1 MYWFWL
7 KVSAFSEQQTK
18 RWQYT
23 NNNKSNQNNNKKLKR
38 KWTDVSAIDY
48 FKVSMEKAVLFQE
61 RSLEILEKV
70 ANEKIEN
77 SLKK

>member
-23 NNNKSNQNNNKKLKR
+23 NNNKSNQNNNKKLEH
-38 KWTDVSAIDY
+38 KWTDDSAIDY